1 MNQQLLFVIITIMNV
16 IIISL
21 LLIIRNYQKQISKIK
36 QEQILIKN
44 CINQTVNN
52 NDLNEL
58 QNKYDILMKILNNIQ
73 EGKNDKSEK
82 EEIS

>member
-21 LLIIRNYQKQISKIK
+21 LLVIRNYQKQISKIK
-36 QEQILIKN
+36 QEQVLIKN